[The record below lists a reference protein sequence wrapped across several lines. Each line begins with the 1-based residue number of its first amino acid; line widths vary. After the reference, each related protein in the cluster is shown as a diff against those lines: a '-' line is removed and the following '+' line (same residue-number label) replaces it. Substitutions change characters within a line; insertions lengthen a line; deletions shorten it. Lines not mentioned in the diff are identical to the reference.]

1 MALKKECRLKMAVL
15 FLQEDEEREE
25 KLYLPN

>member
-1 MALKKECRLKMAVL
+1 MALKKECRLKMVAP
-15 FLQEDEEREE
+15 FLLDEEEKEE